1 MPFPIDSTNIDN
13 SFDDLDSIDAIVT
26 GSKIQLNDH
35 VVETYRAFLSAM
47 PEGAATLSNDGLIL
61 HCNPKLLQLLG
72 KTSSE
77 IIGMPFHK
85 WLTPEAQKRFNEL
98 LCDKQ
103 ILVTDLELKGFGD
116 DIVPVQLSANR
127 LMVEGINLVCLVV
140 VDLSERRKLELERH
154 KFVSLADN
162 SEDFIAIF
170 DHNLTFHYI
179 NPNGL
184 RLLGIDTQ
192 EQAINIPLQDLY
204 FPENQAYILEEFCP
218 KVQKEGSA
226 EIEIRFRHFK
236 TGEAIWMLQNVFG
249 IQDIQ
254 NNLIGFATISRD
266 ITARKYVEDRL
277 RLTSKVFD
285 NSLESVI
292 ITNADREIVEVNNAF
307 CKMNGYTRDEVL
319 GKNPRFLKSDEQSS
333 QFYADMWG
341 AIDTYGY
348 WTGEICNK
356 RKTGEKYI
364 EWISISAVRDEKG
377 LLCYYVGIATDITV
391 YKLHQK
397 QLEHI
402 AHFDVLTDVPN
413 RVLLGDRLKQ
423 ATSQAR
429 REQKMLA
436 VCYLDLDGF
445 KPINDTLGHEAGDQ
459 VLVLIAKRIQQ
470 TIRVSDTVARMGGDE
485 FVVLLMGMDKIEEC
499 LQSINRLLESIAKPI
514 QIQNQHFSVT
524 ASIGVTLFPNDDA
537 DQDTLLRPA
546 DQAMYIA
553 KQLGKNR
560 YSLYDPDQEQKVKSR
575 LEILL
580 RIQEAIKQAEFVL
593 YYQPKIE
600 LETLRPFGVEALI
613 RWQHPKKGLLAP
625 GEFMHLI
632 EGADLEIE
640 IGEFVIRESL
650 RQVNSWHANGLN
662 VEMSINIAAKHLQ
675 SWDFV
680 KKLQDAL
687 KVYPDLPRDV
697 LQIEVLETA
706 ALEDIS
712 RVQNIIEACKS
723 IGVSFALDDFGTGYS
738 TLSYLRSLPADTL
751 KIDQTFVRDM
761 LNDSGDLAIVQGIIA
776 LAKTFKRKTVAEGVE
791 TSEHIEALKL
801 LGCEHGQGYGIAK
814 PMPAEAFSVWLNE
827 WNQLY

>member
-1 MPFPIDSTNIDN
+1 MPSSKDSTHIEV
-13 SFDDLDSIDAIVT
+13 DDLDSIDAIVT

-47 PEGAATLSNDGLIL
+47 PEGTATLSDDGLIL

-72 KTSSE
+72 KFSSE
-77 IIGMPFHK
+77 IIGMPFQR
-85 WLTPEAQKRFNEL
+85 WLTPEAQTRFNQL
-98 LCDKQ
+98 LSDRQ
-103 ILVTDLELKGFGD
+103 VLVTDLELKGFGD
-116 DIVPVQLSANR
+116 DTVPVQLSANR

-162 SEDFIAIF
+162 SEDFIGIF
-170 DHNLTFHYI
+170 DHNLSFHYI

-184 RLLGIDTQ
+184 KLLGIDEENAATH
-192 EQAINIPLQDLY
+192 IPLQNIY
-204 FPENQAYILEEFCP
+204 FPENQTYILNELCP
-218 KVQKEGSA
+218 KVLKEGSA
-226 EIEIRFRHFK
+226 EIEIRFRHFQS
-236 TGEAIWMLQNVFG
+236 GAAIWMLQNVFG
-249 IQDIQ
+249 IQDVQ

-307 CKMNGYTRDEVL
+307 CKMNGYTREEVL
-319 GKNPRFLKSDEQSS
+319 GKNPRFLKSDDHTS
-333 QFYADMWG
+333 QFYMEMWG
-341 AIDTYGY
+341 SINSYGY

-377 LLCYYVGIATDITV
+377 VLCYYVGIATDITV

-413 RVLLGDRLKQ
+413 RVLLSDRLKQ
-423 ATSQAR
+423 ATNQAR

-445 KPINDTLGHEAGDQ
+445 KPINDLLGHEAGDQ

-485 FVVLLMGMDKIEEC
+485 FVVLLMGMDKTEEC
-499 LQSINRLLESIAKPI
+499 LQSINRLLESIAKPF
-514 QIQNQHFSVT
+514 QLDGQEYSVT
-524 ASIGVTLFPNDDA
+524 ASIGVTLFPLDDA
-537 DQDTLLRPA
+537 DQDTLLRHA

-575 LEILL
+575 LDVLS
-580 RIQEAIKQAEFVL
+580 RIEQAIQQAEFLL
-593 YYQPKIE
+593 YYQPK
-600 LETLRPFGVEALI
+600 
-613 RWQHPKKGLLAP
+613 
-625 GEFMHLI
+625 
-632 EGADLEIE
+632 
-640 IGEFVIRESL
+640 S
-650 RQVNSWHANGLN
+650 S
-662 VEMSINIAAKHLQ
+662 
-675 SWDFV
+675 
-680 KKLQDAL
+680 
-687 KVYPDLPRDV
+687 
-697 LQIEVLETA
+697 
-706 ALEDIS
+706 
-712 RVQNIIEACKS
+712 
-723 IGVSFALDDFGTGYS
+723 
-738 TLSYLRSLPADTL
+738 
-751 KIDQTFVRDM
+751 
-761 LNDSGDLAIVQGIIA
+761 
-776 LAKTFKRKTVAEGVE
+776 
-791 TSEHIEALKL
+791 
-801 LGCEHGQGYGIAK
+801 
-814 PMPAEAFSVWLNE
+814 
-827 WNQLY
+827 